1 MNPQNPSKQAD
12 LMQPWALTVDR
23 ALTHAARWHADRELV
38 SRQWDGSL
46 TRTTYRAVERRAR
59 LCSAALL
66 AAGIGHGDRIATLA
80 MNSADHVTAWFGIMG
95 IGAVCHTVNPRL
107 FDEQLVYIINHA
119 ADRWLMVDLQFAP
132 LVQRLLPQCP
142 TIERVVYFCGPSDC
156 PTSHAAVSFDT
167 LLESAVESA
176 AEPVVWGNFDEH
188 SAAALCYTSGTT
200 GHPKGVLYTHRSQML
215 HTLIIQ
221 SRDAVA
227 LSAVDTA
234 LAIVPMFHVNAW
246 GIPFAAATA
255 GARLVLPGARLDGA
269 SVYELIEQER
279 VTVSAGV
286 PSVWQLLLE
295 YMAKNKLRLSA
306 MRRVIIGGSACP
318 ESLIRGFQEDHGVE
332 VTQAWGMTEMSPIG
346 TMGSPTEAIAAA
358 DDATR
363 LRYTAK
369 QGRVLFGVDLQIT
382 DDEGLTLAHDGHT
395 QGHIQVKGPA
405 VLRRYYGDDK
415 DTVGKD
421 GFFDS
426 GDIGTI
432 DAHGYMEITD
442 RAKDLIKSG
451 GEWISSVEIENLAVG
466 HPAVQL
472 AAVIAIPH
480 VRWRERPL
488 LVIQLKEGRQATPE
502 ELLKFLEGKIA
513 RWWMPDAV
521 VFVEQMPL
529 GATGKLDKKKLRVQ
543 FADFTP
549 P

>member
-1 MNPQNPSKQAD
+1 MSTPIPPDQDD

-23 ALTHAARWHADRELV
+23 ALTHAARWHGDRAVV
-38 SRQWDGSL
+38 SRLADGSL
-46 TRTTYRAVERRAR
+46 SRTNYAEVERRAR
-59 LCSAALL
+59 RCSAALL
-66 AAGIGHGDRIATLA
+66 AAGIAQGDRIATLA
-80 MNSADHVTAWFGIMG
+80 MNNADHVTAWFGIMG

-119 ADRWLMVDLQFAP
+119 ADRWLMADVQFAP
-132 LVQRLLPQCP
+132 LVARLLPQCP
-142 TIERVVYFCGPSDC
+142 TLERVVYFCGEADC
-156 PTSHAAVSFDT
+156 PTTHPAVAFDT
-167 LLESAVESA
+167 LLA
-176 AEPVVWGNFDEH
+176 AATGPVVWGDFDEH
-188 SAAALCYTSGTT
+188 SPAALCYTSGTT

-227 LSAVDTA
+227 LSAVDTV
-234 LAIVPMFHVNAW
+234 LSIVPMFHVNAW
-246 GIPFAAATA
+246 GIPFAAATS

-295 YMAKNKLRLSA
+295 YLAKHQLRLSA

-318 ESLIRGFQEDHGVE
+318 ESLIRGFQDDHGVD
-332 VTQAWGMTEMSPIG
+332 VIQAWGMTEMSPIG
-346 TMGSPTEAIAAA
+346 TMGAPTERIAAA
-358 DDATR
+358 DAATR

-382 DDEGLTLAHDGHT
+382 DDDGAVLAHDGHT
-395 QGHIQVKGPA
+395 PGHIQVKGPA
-405 VLRRYYGDDK
+405 VIRRYYGDDK
-415 DTVGKD
+415 DAVGAD

-432 DAHGYMEITD
+432 DVDGYMEITD

-488 LVIQLKEGRQATPE
+488 LVIQLKEGKAASPQ
-502 ELLKFLEGKIA
+502 ELLTFLEGKIA

-521 VFVEQMPL
+521 VFVEHMPL
-529 GATGKLDKKKLRVQ
+529 GATGKLDKKTLRAQ
-543 FADFTP
+543 FAEFTAD
-549 P
+549 